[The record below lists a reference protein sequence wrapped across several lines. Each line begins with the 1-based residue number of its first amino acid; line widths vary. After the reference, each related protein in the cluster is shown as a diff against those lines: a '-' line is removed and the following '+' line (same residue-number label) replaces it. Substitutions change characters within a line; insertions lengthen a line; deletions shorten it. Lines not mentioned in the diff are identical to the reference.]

1 MAPSG
6 LNEKPVVPIIQ
17 GMEEFVVRPD
27 PDDPRLTRR
36 VAGIDQDG
44 RPIETAVVTERPLT
58 LFLNG
63 REIVTMMTI
72 GDHPDYLA
80 VGYLLNQNMLR
91 PDDHIIAVDYDE
103 EIETVVVRT
112 DRETDFED
120 KLKKKTLTS
129 GCAQGT
135 VFGDLM
141 ERFEEVRLD
150 RQAILRTS
158 WLYALTRKINTVPS
172 LYLAAGAIHG
182 SVLCEEDRPILYME
196 DVGRHNAVDKI
207 AGYMHLN
214 GVSPEGKI
222 FYTTGR
228 LTSEMVIKTVQ
239 MAIPILISRSGFT
252 AWGVELARQAG
263 LTLIGRAKGRRF
275 VALAG
280 AERIVFDGDPK
291 SIGDE
296 PPRLARKASFAEEDS
311 GL

>member
-1 MAPSG
+1 
-6 LNEKPVVPIIQ
+6 
-17 GMEEFVVRPD
+17 MEEFAVKRD
-27 PDDPRLTRR
+27 PADPRLTRR
-36 VAGIDQDG
+36 VEGIDQEG

-80 VGYLLNQNMLR
+80 VGYLLNQNMLSAEDR
-91 PDDHIIAVDYDE
+91 IIGVDYDA

-141 ERFEEVRLD
+141 EKFEEVRLD
-150 RQAILRTS
+150 PHAVLHTS
-158 WLYALTRKINTVPS
+158 WLCALTRKINTVPS

-182 SVLCEEDRPILYME
+182 CVLCEEDRPLLYME
-196 DVGRHNAVDKI
+196 DAARPTAADKI
-207 AGYMHLN
+207 AGYMHMK
-214 GVSPEGKI
+214 GIPPAGKI

-239 MAIPILISRSGFT
+239 MGIPILVSRSGFT
-252 AWGVELARQAG
+252 AWGVDLARQAG

-275 VALAG
+275 VALSG
-280 AERIVFDGDPK
+280 AERIVFDSDPRA
-291 SIGDE
+291 I
-296 PPRLARKASFAEEDS
+296 EEES
-311 GL
+311 